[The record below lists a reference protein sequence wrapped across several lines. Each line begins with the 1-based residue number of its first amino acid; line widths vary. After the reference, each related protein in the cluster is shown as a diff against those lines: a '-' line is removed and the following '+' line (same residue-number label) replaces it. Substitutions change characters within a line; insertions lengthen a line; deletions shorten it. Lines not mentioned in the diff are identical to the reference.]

1 MTALA
6 LILGAGLLVI
16 AAVHLLWALGI
27 WFPYRDEERLVRTVV
42 GLRGEARMPGPIPC
56 ALVVA
61 GLTVAAGLPWIAAG
75 PIRQA
80 GLVLAATV
88 FAIRGIVPYRPFWRR
103 LTPQEPFATLDRR
116 VYGPLCL
123 GIALGFAIL
132 AWEGH

>member
-16 AAVHLLWALGI
+16 AAMHLLWALGI

-42 GLRGEARMPGPIPC
+42 GLKGETRMPGPIPC

-61 GLTVAAGLPWIAAG
+61 ALIVAAGLPWIAGG

-88 FAIRGIVPYRPFWRR
+88 FAIRGILPYRPFWRT
-103 LTPQEPFATLDRR
+103 LTPQEPFATLDRT

-123 GIALGFAIL
+123 GFAVGFAIL